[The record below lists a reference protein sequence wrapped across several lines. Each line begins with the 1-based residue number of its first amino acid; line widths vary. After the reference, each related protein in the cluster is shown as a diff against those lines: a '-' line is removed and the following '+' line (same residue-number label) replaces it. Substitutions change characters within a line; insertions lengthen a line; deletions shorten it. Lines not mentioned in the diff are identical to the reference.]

1 MVKKMN
7 YHCYVVN
14 ESPKRMKNLNLKHD
28 VNFRANPINLIKLE
42 NLKI

>member
-14 ESPKRMKNLNLKHD
+14 ESPKRIKNLNLKHD
-28 VNFRANPINLIKLE
+28 VNFRPTHKFN
-42 NLKI
+42 